1 MEIAVLAVVSLIQPN
16 ETFLSSS
23 TNSLSEIIFAADNFM
38 TEEKCIKFVAEMD
51 NVPSVRGNTSREAVS
66 CATARWLIGS
76 WWE

>member
-1 MEIAVLAVVSLIQPN
+1 
-16 ETFLSSS
+16 
-23 TNSLSEIIFAADNFM
+23 M

-51 NVPSVRGNTSREAVS
+51 NVPSVRVTTSREAIS